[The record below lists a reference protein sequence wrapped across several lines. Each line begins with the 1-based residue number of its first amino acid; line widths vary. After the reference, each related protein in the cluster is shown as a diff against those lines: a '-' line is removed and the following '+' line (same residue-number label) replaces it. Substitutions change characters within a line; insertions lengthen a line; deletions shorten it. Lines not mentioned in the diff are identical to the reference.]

1 MLERARSQGPNT
13 LSRDTTYEIGEAAR
27 ATGMSVHTL
36 RYYERIGLIAPVRR
50 LPNGRRA
57 YTDDDL
63 WWLGFVA
70 ILATTGMPIREMV
83 AFVRLERAGDESLAE
98 RRAILRRR
106 RAAVQA
112 AMRRLNHYREAIE
125 RKLEH
130 YAGRERPWQDSSGPH
145 R

>member
-1 MLERARSQGPNT
+1 LIYETA
-13 LSRDTTYEIGEAAR
+13 TYEIAEAAR

-36 RYYERIGLIAPVRR
+36 RYYERIGLIEPVRR

-98 RRAILRRR
+98 RRAILLRQQ
-106 RAAVQA
+106 AAVQA
-112 AMRRLNHYREAIE
+112 ALQRLQEYREAIE
-125 RKLEH
+125 NKLEH
-130 YAGRERPWQDSSGPH
+130 YAAGEPSSQASRGER
-145 R
+145 